1 MVTIRRKTVLQEM
14 DIKTNPRTGDQV
26 TFSIQFD
33 KQNGERVFFPRAV
46 CCGLN
51 MNMSANR
58 YRGII
63 PVDKNGNCIGHPTPV
78 NINRIIQFNGM
89 EVLL

>member
-1 MVTIRRKTVLQEM
+1 MSTIRRKTVLQEM
-14 DIKTNPRTGDQV
+14 DIKTNPRTGEQIV
-26 TFSIQFD
+26 FSIQFD
-33 KQNGERVFFPRAV
+33 TLNGERIYYPRAI

-63 PVDKNGNCIGHPTPV
+63 PVDKHKNRIGHPTPV
-78 NINRIIQFNGM
+78 GIDRIIQFNGM